1 MIFRVHCCNCTH
13 ISRAEK
19 LPLVFSFN
27 SIIVILSR
35 QYSGI
40 DGASIRRNQYSPV
53 AVVVVSQPNQITS
66 VEIVL
71 ILPSCVSIL
80 TNR

>member
-1 MIFRVHCCNCTH
+1 MCIVVIAH
-13 ISRAEK
+13 IYQEQK
-19 LPLVFSFN
+19 LPLVFYFN

-40 DGASIRRNQYSPV
+40 DGASIRRNQYSTV
-53 AVVVVSQPNQITS
+53 VVVVVSQPNQITS

-71 ILPSCVSIL
+71 ILPSYVSIL
-80 TNR
+80 INR

>member
-1 MIFRVHCCNCTH
+1 MVVIAH
-13 ISRAEK
+13 IYQEQK
-19 LPLVFSFN
+19 LPLVFYFN

-40 DGASIRRNQYSPV
+40 DETSIRRNQYSTV
-53 AVVVVSQPNQITS
+53 DVVVVASQPNQITS

-71 ILPSCVSIL
+71 ILPSYVSIL
-80 TNR
+80 INR

>member
-1 MIFRVHCCNCTH
+1 M
-13 ISRAEK
+13 
-19 LPLVFSFN
+19 PLVFYFN

-40 DGASIRRNQYSPV
+40 DETSIRRNQYSPV
-53 AVVVVSQPNQITS
+53 DVVVVVASQPNQITN

-71 ILPSCVSIL
+71 ILPSYVSIL
-80 TNR
+80 TNK

>member
-1 MIFRVHCCNCTH
+1 MVVIAH
-13 ISRAEK
+13 IYQEQK
-19 LPLVFSFN
+19 LPLVFYFN

-40 DGASIRRNQYSPV
+40 DGASIRRNQYSTV
-53 AVVVVSQPNQITS
+53 VVVVVVSQPNQITS

-71 ILPSCVSIL
+71 ILPSYVSIL
-80 TNR
+80 INR

>member
-1 MIFRVHCCNCTH
+1 MCIVVIAH
-13 ISRAEK
+13 IYQEQK
-19 LPLVFSFN
+19 LPLVFYFK

-40 DGASIRRNQYSPV
+40 DGASIRRNQYSTV
-53 AVVVVSQPNQITS
+53 DVVVVVSQPNQITS

-71 ILPSCVSIL
+71 ILPSYVSIL
-80 TNR
+80 INR

>member
-1 MIFRVHCCNCTH
+1 MCIVVIAH
-13 ISRAEK
+13 IYQEQK
-19 LPLVFSFN
+19 LPLVFYFK

-40 DGASIRRNQYSPV
+40 DGASIRRNQYSTV
-53 AVVVVSQPNQITS
+53 DVVVVSQPNQITS

-71 ILPSCVSIL
+71 ILPSYVSIL
-80 TNR
+80 INR